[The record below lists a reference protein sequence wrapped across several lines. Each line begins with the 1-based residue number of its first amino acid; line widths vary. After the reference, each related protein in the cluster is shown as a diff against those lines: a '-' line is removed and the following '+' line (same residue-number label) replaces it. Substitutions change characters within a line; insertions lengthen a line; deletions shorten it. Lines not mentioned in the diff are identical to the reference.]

1 MTAPL
6 EISFARLDAAPAST
20 LAVLAGQELA
30 FSPTVQSLNTKAQG
44 LLLKAAEAASF
55 KGKQK
60 SAIEILAPQKLDCQR
75 VVLLGAGN
83 AAEHSDSDW
92 ATLGGYALGQI
103 TARKTTEA
111 SLVAEVAGAGVK
123 PDVLAANLAFG
134 ALLRHYTFKKYKKK
148 GES

>member
-30 FSPTVQSLNTKAQG
+30 LSPAVQSLNTKAQG
-44 LLLKAAEAASF
+44 LVLKAAEAASF

-60 SAIEILAPQKLDCQR
+60 SSIEILAPQKLDCQR
-75 VVLLGAGN
+75 LVIVGAGN
-83 AAEHSDSDW
+83 ANEHSDSDW
-92 ATLGGYALGQI
+92 ATLGGYAMGQI
-103 TARKTTEA
+103 AARKTTEA

-134 ALLRHYTFKKYKKK
+134 A
-148 GES
+148 